1 MSVVVSVNLIR
12 VAIHWN
18 IFRSIR
24 RLELAHCNFALI
36 HRSVLMGCRAARAAR
51 AMHSVASVAYIGYR
65 FLHSPSHFTIKIQ
78 VTHFVCTTR
87 TEWINK
93 YTELEQRVNWMLAV
107 HRILQMATDTKLKWQ
122 VWTEHGVWIHRALD
136 IFGLLPTLGISTDFK
151 PVFPPTSNSLI
162 PNSAG
167 SGKPRTFRAQVARY
181 RYQCTV
187 FSNCIPPKK
196 SPNTPNI
203 SKRAW
208 FQWKT
213 RRCNS
218 NAIFHLHRNGAAAA
232 RTEWLFHVIIAP
244 NILRL
249 SLIPIEI
256 DTDQ

>member
-1 MSVVVSVNLIR
+1 MLVGILNATDGHR
-12 VAIHWN
+12 YEAQVASLDWA
-18 IFRSIR
+18 R
-24 RLELAHCNFALI
+24 RLNTSSSWCFWI
-36 HRSVLMGCRAARAAR
+36 
-51 AMHSVASVAYIGYR
+51 
-65 FLHSPSHFTIKIQ
+65 
-78 VTHFVCTTR
+78 TTDFS
-87 TEWINK
+87 N
-93 YTELEQRVNWMLAV
+93 
-107 HRILQMATDTKLKWQ
+107 
-122 VWTEHGVWIHRALD
+122 
-136 IFGLLPTLGISTDFK
+136 STDFK
-151 PVFPPTSNSLI
+151 PVFPPTSNCLI

-167 SGKPRTFRAQVARY
+167 SGKRRTFRAQVARY

-249 SLIPIEI
+249 SLIRIEI